1 MKLRYWTDHSK
12 RKNSTKQAN
21 LLTGTEI
28 DINLLDASS
37 VINPIFQTKTVPD
50 NANYFYIADFNR
62 YYFVDVVTKIS
73 KDITEFKLE
82 VDVLASYKSNIGSTS
97 AYIAYSSTGYDTN
110 ITDPRLVAK
119 TTKTLRYST
128 GTTTYFSNQGCF
140 ALSIIGEAGSAN
152 GFASTYIMDSIELS
166 VVCAALMGLSI
177 EDRFIKAIYS
187 PFDAVISCTW
197 LPIDYSVAVSQCNN
211 VNIHFGDYDSGI
223 TGHKLSN
230 AVIGTQVNLTHSPRY
245 TDFRAMQPYTS
256 YALYIPNYGIV
267 DLNASDIRD
276 FLENSNLPVGYAI
289 DLASGDMSVMIGN
302 PNVQT
307 LQFNIGVSCPIAQ
320 TSSNMA
326 ASIGGVAGTVGG
338 AVGAIGFGVTGNI
351 PGAIASGIGAL
362 ASAAN
367 TAMSYNSR
375 STSIKGGISGRSMVI
390 WGSDFKLIEY
400 TLDTE
405 NPSAADYIAKWGR
418 PVGVTHAI
426 STHSG
431 YVQCEGAS
439 VDMPGSAIE
448 KQRVNEYLNTGFYYE

>member
-1 MKLRYWTDHSK
+1 M
-12 RKNSTKQAN
+12 
-21 LLTGTEI
+21 
-28 DINLLDASS
+28 
-37 VINPIFQTKTVPD
+37 
-50 NANYFYIADFNR
+50 
-62 YYFVDVVTKIS
+62 
-73 KDITEFKLE
+73 
-82 VDVLASYKSNIGSTS
+82 
-97 AYIAYSSTGYDTN
+97 
-110 ITDPRLVAK
+110 
-119 TTKTLRYST
+119 
-128 GTTTYFSNQGCF
+128 
-140 ALSIIGEAGSAN
+140 SIIGEAGSAN

-230 AVIGTQVNLTHSPRY
+230 AVIGTQVNITHSPRY
-245 TDFRAMQPYTS
+245 TDFRGMQPYTS

-267 DLNASDIRD
+267 DLNASDIRG

-338 AVGAIGFGVTGNI
+338 AVGAIGFGVTGNV
-351 PGAIASGIGAL
+351 PGAIASSIGAL

-405 NPSAADYIAKWGR
+405 NPNAADYIAKWGR
-418 PVGVTHAI
+418 PVAVTHAI
-426 STHSG
+426 SNHSG

-439 VDMPGSAIE
+439 VDMPGSMVE